1 MIKQYSNLSKTP
13 TTASLEP
20 TWTTEMERQA
30 ELTLLSQTLHLSGDQ
45 LDVFLEELD
54 ISMGE
59 YERLCSK
66 WARVI
71 EAYKKENSLNV

>member
-1 MIKQYSNLSKTP
+1 MNKTYSNLAKTP

-30 ELTLLSQTLHLSGDQ
+30 ELTLLSQTLHLTGDQ
-45 LDVFLEELD
+45 LETFLYELG
-54 ISMGE
+54 IEMPE

>member
-45 LDVFLEELD
+45 LELFLGELGVE
-54 ISMGE
+54 MAE
-59 YERLCSK
+59 YERICSK
-66 WARVI
+66 WDRVI
-71 EAYKKENSLNV
+71 EQYKKENSLNV